1 MSLLRIHLP
10 PSWPEAEA
18 DAALPWCRIGAR
30 GEALD
35 AGAAAVAA
43 LPRADA
49 CELVIPAELVL
60 LTRARLPRGSKQ
72 KLLQLLPFAI
82 EDKLGA
88 EPDAVHVA
96 GGPTLGDG
104 QTALAAID
112 KHWLARALARLVEAG
127 LRPRSAW
134 PETLLPPLPADGW
147 TAVWSGRGGFL
158 RSGAAAG
165 MSLEG
170 GSGTEPPVALA
181 LSVAEA
187 RTAGTLPGRLV
198 LRLAEHAA
206 PPDVEV
212 WGRALGIAVE
222 LGEPWAPFETP
233 EVASGGIDLL
243 QGAFAPASPARK
255 WWPALRLPA
264 ILAGLLLALHVG
276 GTAAEWMLLKREKQA
291 LQATMEQRF
300 REAFPDAR
308 VVVDAPLQMQRNL
321 AELRGAAGQ
330 ATPLDFVPLLSK
342 AAAALDADARG
353 RLRTVEYANG
363 RLSLGLDLADRAAA
377 DALLS
382 RLSAAGLAC
391 ELEETAPLA
400 RIVITGSAA

>member
-1 MSLLRIHLP
+1 MSLLRIHLS
-10 PSWPEAEA
+10 PSWPDAEP
-18 DAALPWCRIGAR
+18 DAALAWCRIGAR

-35 AGAAAVAA
+35 AGSAAVSA
-43 LPRADA
+43 LPPADA
-49 CELVIPAELVL
+49 CELVIPADLVL

-88 EPDAVHVA
+88 EPDSVHVA
-96 GGPTLGDG
+96 AGPTHVDG

-112 KHWLARALARLVEAG
+112 KHWLARALARLTDAG

-134 PETLLPPLPADGW
+134 PEVLLLPLPADGW
-147 TAVWSGRGGFL
+147 AAVWNGRGGFL

-170 GSGTEPPVALA
+170 GSDTEPPVALA

-187 RTAGTLPGRLV
+187 RAAGTLPGRLV

-206 PPDVEV
+206 PPDTEA
-212 WGRALGIAVE
+212 WSRALGITVE
-222 LGEPWAPFETP
+222 IGAPWAPFERP
-233 EVASGGIDLL
+233 EVASGGINLL
-243 QGAFAPASPARK
+243 QGALAPASPART
-255 WWPALRLPA
+255 WWPALRLPL
-264 ILAGLLLALHVG
+264 ILAGLLVALHLG
-276 GTAAEWMLLKREKQA
+276 GTTGEWLLLKREKQA

-300 REAFPDAR
+300 RDAFPDAR
-308 VVVDAPLQMQRNL
+308 VIVDAPLQMQRNL

-342 AAAALDADARG
+342 AAAALDADTRS
-353 RLRTVEYANG
+353 RLRAVEYTSG
-363 RLSLGLDLADRAAA
+363 RLSLVFALPDRAAA
-377 DALLS
+377 DALVT
-382 RLSAAGLAC
+382 RLNAAGLAC
-391 ELEETAPLA
+391 ELQEAAPLA
-400 RIVITGSAA
+400 RVVITGSAA